1 LKNVCFLIGN
11 LNSSGGTERVTTLIA
26 NQLSKR
32 EEYKISVLSL
42 IDGSKPYFNLNSDIS
57 IYSLYERKISFKKNL
72 LGSIWKIRQFVKSK
86 NIDTLIV
93 VDSIS
98 CIFTVPALYGL
109 EVRHICWEHFHFK
122 NNNGIYFRDFA
133 RKLAA
138 KYCDYIVTLTNKD
151 VGFWKEGIKKIKAN
165 LVCIPNP
172 TPFIPN
178 ENIPKLK
185 YKIALSVGRL
195 VHVKGYDLLI
205 KAWEKSIKNNPDW
218 KLCIVGDGPEEK
230 SLKKLVEDLKL
241 ENTVIFTGR
250 TNDVIQY
257 YNSSSFFCLSSRNE
271 GLPMVLLEAQSYNL
285 PLIAFDCDTGPSE
298 IISNNINGY
307 LVKNGDIDKL
317 SHALINMIDVKES
330 CYMQLSNNAKLGA
343 LKFDPK
349 NIAKQWHAI
358 I

>member
-1 LKNVCFLIGN
+1 MKKVCFLVGN
-11 LNSSGGTERVTTLIA
+11 MNNPGGTERVASIIS
-26 NQLSKR
+26 NELSNI
-32 EEYKISVLSL
+32 ENYEIYILNL
-42 IDGSKPYFNLNSDIS
+42 IDGKLPFFNLNSNINV
-57 IYSLYERKISFKKNL
+57 YSLFENNISFRRNFL
-72 LGSIWKIRQFVKSK
+72 SIIYRIRRFINAN
-86 NIDTLIV
+86 NINTLVV
-93 VDSIS
+93 VDSLS
-98 CIFTVPALYGL
+98 CIFTIPALIGL
-109 EVRHICWEHFHFK
+109 SVNHICWEHFNFK
-122 NNNGIYFRDFA
+122 NNNGVPLRDLA

-151 VGFWKEGIKKIKAN
+151 IGFWKEGIKKIKAN

-178 ENIPKLK
+178 DNIPKLK
-185 YKIALSVGRL
+185 YKIVLSVGRL

-205 KAWEKSIKNNPDW
+205 KAWEKSIKNNSDW

-250 TNDVIQY
+250 TNDVTQY
-257 YNSSSFFCLSSRNE
+257 YSSSSFFCLSSRNE

-298 IISNNINGY
+298 VISNNINGY

-317 SHALINMIDVKES
+317 SDALINMIDIKALN
-330 CYMQLSNNAKLGA
+330 YMQLSKNAKQGA

-349 NIAKQWHAI
+349 NIAKQWYAI

>member
-1 LKNVCFLIGN
+1 MKKICFLIGN
-11 LNSSGGTERVTTLIA
+11 LSSSGGTERVTTLIA
-26 NQLSKR
+26 NNLVEYSKYEISILSLVDGKIPFFDLDP
-32 EEYKISVLSL
+32 KISIHSL
-42 IDGSKPYFNLNSDIS
+42 HDK
-57 IYSLYERKISFKKNL
+57 KVSFKSNF
-72 LGSIWKIRQFVKSK
+72 LGAVWKIRKFIQENK
-86 NIDTLIV
+86 IDTLIV
-93 VDSIS
+93 VDSLS
-98 CIFTVPALYGL
+98 CIFTIPALIGL
-109 EVRHICWEHFHFK
+109 SVNHICWEHFNFK
-122 NNNGIYFRDFA
+122 NNNGVPLRDLA

-151 VGFWKEGIKKIKAN
+151 IGFWKEGVKKIKAN

-178 ENIPKLK
+178 DNIPKLK
-185 YKIALSVGRL
+185 YKIVLSVGRL

-250 TNDVIQY
+250 TNDVTQY
-257 YNSSSFFCLSSRNE
+257 YSSSSFFCLSSRNE

-298 IISNNINGY
+298 VISNNINGY

-317 SHALINMIDVKES
+317 SDALINMIDIKALN
-330 CYMQLSNNAKLGA
+330 YMQLSKNAKQGA

-349 NIAKQWHAI
+349 NIAKQWYAI